1 MAFSRFLRTQASI
14 RAAVVADPALAAA
27 RPSTRQLLRVGRQLG
42 GRHSAARAEVVLRRS
57 VGAAVLVLPAAAG
70 ETVLRLL
77 DAALVAKGLRA
88 AEPVGPV
95 SAEEGKAAAR
105 EVQRVA
111 KLEGAAIALRT
122 AGMWGQVDRRLQA
135 AVDGGAATL
144 AAEREAS
151 RNRRLRSPV
160 GLAEAAVPQDDAP
173 SGVHRSTEL
182 LGQDAAAAAAAEAE
196 AAAGIRLVGGEVTI
210 GRTSA
215 AIWFGSDP
223 RLVPPASGSVC
234 DHRP

>member
-1 MAFSRFLRTQASI
+1 M
-14 RAAVVADPALAAA
+14 
-27 RPSTRQLLRVGRQLG
+27 
-42 GRHSAARAEVVLRRS
+42 
-57 VGAAVLVLPAAAG
+57 
-70 ETVLRLL
+70 
-77 DAALVAKGLRA
+77 
-88 AEPVGPV
+88 
-95 SAEEGKAAAR
+95 
-105 EVQRVA
+105 
-111 KLEGAAIALRT
+111 
-122 AGMWGQVDRRLQA
+122 QA

-182 LGQDAAAAAAAEAE
+182 LGQDAAAAEAVAAAE

-215 AIWFGSDP
+215 AIRFGSDP